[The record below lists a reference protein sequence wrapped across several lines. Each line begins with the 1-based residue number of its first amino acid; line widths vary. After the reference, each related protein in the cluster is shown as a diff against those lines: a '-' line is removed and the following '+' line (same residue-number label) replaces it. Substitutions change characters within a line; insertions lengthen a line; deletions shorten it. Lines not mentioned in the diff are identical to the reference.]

1 VATVDRKLC
10 SLLLTLPVALTLA
23 LPTMAAEGEVPA
35 PAAEETPVVPPEA
48 VGEVVICPPETDGP
62 EMIPLVEATPAP
74 VETAAPVETPAPAPS
89 EAQAADPSRV
99 DVAIDGVVSA
109 TCVGKLEGWTT
120 YVSFTPTALAL
131 RPDLTLTWEEGVF
144 VARGEGVHMT
154 ARNGDLYLQINGRY
168 LYIPG
173 GVKAGEDGSAW
184 LPVRTMAAAL
194 GAQVAWQN
202 GRVEL
207 TTGGSPMTWE
217 GRPYTDADLDLVAR
231 VITHESGYQPFLGQI
246 AVGNVIVNRVKSPA
260 FPATVSEVVY
270 QRGQFPH
277 ATDYAPTDQAILA
290 AKLALE
296 GAQVVPGAYWFNGA
310 GKPCWA
316 SRNKALIA
324 TIGGHSFYG

>member
-1 VATVDRKLC
+1 MDRKFC
-10 SLLLTLPVALTLA
+10 SLLLALPLA
-23 LPTMAAEGEVPA
+23 LAMALPGVAAEGEAPA
-35 PAAEETPVVPPEA
+35 PAAEETPVIPPEA
-48 VGEVVICPPETDGP
+48 QGEVVICPPEANGP
-62 EMIPLVEATPAP
+62 ETVPPVEAAP
-74 VETAAPVETPAPAPS
+74 GE
-89 EAQAADPSRV
+89 AADPAETPEPDPGRV
-99 DVAIDGVVSA
+99 EVAIDGVVSE
-109 TCVGKLEGWTT
+109 TCVGRLEGWTT

-131 RPDLTLTWEEGVF
+131 RPDLTLTWEEGLF

-154 ARNGDLYLQINGRY
+154 ARNGDVYLQINGRY
-168 LYIPG
+168 IYIPG

-184 LPVRTMAAAL
+184 LPVRTVAAAL

-202 GRVEL
+202 GRVEF

-260 FPATVSEVVY
+260 FPGTVAEVVY
-270 QRGQFPH
+270 QQGQFPH
-277 ATDYAPTDQAILA
+277 ATDYAPTDQATLA

-310 GKPCWA
+310 GKACWA

-324 TIGGHSFYG
+324 TIGGHAFYG